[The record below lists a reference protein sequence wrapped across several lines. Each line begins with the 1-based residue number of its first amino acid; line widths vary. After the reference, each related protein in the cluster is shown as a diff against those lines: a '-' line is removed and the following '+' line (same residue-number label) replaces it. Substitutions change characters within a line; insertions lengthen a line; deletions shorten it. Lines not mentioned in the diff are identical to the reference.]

1 MEHFV
6 VLSYDCSLFRQ
17 EWPRPIPNCQC
28 RLPIRQCHRA
38 RPTIH
43 RTVQRDGLLANNN
56 DTDAPTDRAAIPN
69 PRGEAKLLDSD
80 RGRPI
85 SHLSTYRKDGCGE
98 PAIPAGW
105 WKAAHGLSIATKCRF
120 KEADLGLG
128 YVECFAPL
136 LAASRSRC
144 SASVSSLSHPDN
156 NVMARTMTPPALD
169 RLRLQDMALPLC
181 SEGTSIQL
189 FAFKSGMARGYSRR
203 AEKWRFCL
211 RRQGRPA
218 IIKCVTMQPSGQN

>member
-1 MEHFV
+1 MVRMPPRIKRQFQIQRVKRHFWIQIGAV
-6 VLSYDCSLFRQ
+6 PFLTCRQIGRTGAESLQ
-17 EWPRPIPNCQC
+17 S
-28 RLPIRQCHRA
+28 
-38 RPTIH
+38 
-43 RTVQRDGLLANNN
+43 LL
-56 DTDAPTDRAAIPN
+56 
-69 PRGEAKLLDSD
+69 RG
-80 RGRPI
+80 G
-85 SHLSTYRKDGCGE
+85 
-98 PAIPAGW
+98 
-105 WKAAHGLSIATKCRF
+105 KAAHGLSIATKCRF

-181 SEGTSIQL
+181 SEGTSTQL

-203 AEKWRFCL
+203 AEKWRFCFAEAGQARNHQMRDDAAERAKL
-211 RRQGRPA
+211 IMANNRTVSSHEQIDFRTGRNH
-218 IIKCVTMQPSGQN
+218 QR